1 MDDDTVHLSD
11 SDEAKAA
18 VSRLLKS
25 IEGWASKESQKGE
38 AELTAFAAALASGI
52 ISFHEFTSKD
62 CRNSR
67 NLIGAVARVKQH
79 LEKEHKKFD
88 SEIDKMHIKFAQE
101 MEELDLKIIRDRKE
115 FKHYLISL
123 IYAEEYNKL
132 KTSITNIY
140 ETLDAKANYGDTGST
155 GPADTSPDRR
165 APAPAPAPAPVAPAP
180 APAPAPVAPAPAPVP
195 VAPAPAPAPVVAPAP
210 APAPPTDNLS

>member
-1 MDDDTVHLSD
+1 MDDDSVHLSD

-18 VSRLLKS
+18 VSRLLKA
-25 IEGWASKESQKGE
+25 IEGWATKEAQKGE
-38 AELTAFAAALASGI
+38 AEITAFAAALASGI
-52 ISFHEFTSKD
+52 ISFHDFTSKD

-67 NLIGAVARVKQH
+67 NLIGAVARAKQH

-115 FKHYLISL
+115 FKNYLISL

-140 ETLDAKANYGDTGST
+140 ETLDAKANYGEVSSPGFS
-155 GPADTSPDRR
+155 DTSPDRR
-165 APAPAPAPAPVAPAP
+165 ANMPAPAPAAAPAPAPAPAPTQTRAPGQSPNPLRPSPGA
-180 APAPAPVAPAPAPVP
+180 
-195 VAPAPAPAPVVAPAP
+195 
-210 APAPPTDNLS
+210 

>member
-1 MDDDTVHLSD
+1 MEDDDIQISD
-11 SDEAKAA
+11 SEEARAS
-18 VSRLLKS
+18 VSRLIKS
-25 IEGWASKESQKGE
+25 IESWASKESQKNE
-38 AELTAFAAALASGI
+38 LELTAFGAALASGI

-67 NLIGAVARVKQH
+67 PLIGAISRVKQH
-79 LEKEHKKFD
+79 LEKEYKKFD

-132 KTSITNIY
+132 RRSVTNIF
-140 ETLDAKANYGDTGST
+140 ENLEAKANYEDSS
-155 GPADTSPDRR
+155 D
-165 APAPAPAPAPVAPAP
+165 
-180 APAPAPVAPAPAPVP
+180 
-195 VAPAPAPAPVVAPAP
+195 
-210 APAPPTDNLS
+210 

>member
-1 MDDDTVHLSD
+1 MDEDTVNLSD
-11 SDEAKAA
+11 SDEAKAS
-18 VSRLLKS
+18 VSRLLKA
-25 IEGWASKESQKGE
+25 IEGCATKESQKGE
-38 AELTAFAAALASGI
+38 LELTAFAAALASGL
-52 ISFHEFTSKD
+52 ISFHDFTSKD

-79 LEKEHKKFD
+79 IEKEHKKFD

-132 KTSITNIY
+132 KNSVTNIY
-140 ETLDAKANYGDTGST
+140 ETLDAKANYEQGSSVP
-155 GPADTSPDRR
+155 GQDTSP
-165 APAPAPAPAPVAPAP
+165 
-180 APAPAPVAPAPAPVP
+180 
-195 VAPAPAPAPVVAPAP
+195 
-210 APAPPTDNLS
+210 S